1 MADGEEN
8 SASPAGT
15 PTAAEPPKKGMSAF
29 LDVFRRADKNDD
41 GKLSWYEFKTY
52 FDDGS
57 LSETEL
63 GELFHRIDT
72 HNTNNID
79 VGELCDYFSQQLG
92 PFEQVYSALEDLN
105 SSINTAL
112 MSTAQVGRRSWEV
125 KGQGKGQ
132 EKGQV
137 YSALEDLN
145 SSINTA
151 LMSTAQVGQ
160 EVRGRLK
167 VRLKGKGQVY
177 SALEDLNSSINTAL
191 MSTAQVRGRLK
202 VRLKDYPSMPQEGQ
216 FMRRFLLKEVL
227 NQMESQQRSVDVA
240 SEHLEQE
247 SGSQDPVDA
256 NVEEEPQLSRA
267 RRRDI
272 RRQMSGLS
280 RLESHEDNS
289 AALTQ
294 QVSRL
299 KTLLD
304 TLQSKVRL
312 QPIEEE
318 LDMEDGASLVQV
330 VQRRMEMEEDKEEE
344 FRKALREY
352 LEAVEGTDGCIN
364 LCVCRTPDR
373 EHIILYEIWAG
384 TEAWKSH
391 VSSSVSK
398 TFQHKVIDLLA
409 QPEQMST
416 ISIPDRCRMK
426 TSLKAG

>member
-112 MSTAQVGRRSWEV
+112 MSTAQ
-125 KGQGKGQ
+125 
-132 EKGQV
+132 
-137 YSALEDLN
+137 
-145 SSINTA
+145 
-151 LMSTAQVGQ
+151 
-160 EVRGRLK
+160 
-167 VRLKGKGQVY
+167 
-177 SALEDLNSSINTAL
+177 
-191 MSTAQVRGRLK
+191 
-202 VRLKDYPSMPQEGQ
+202 DYPSMPQEGQ

-416 ISIPDRCRMK
+416 ISIPASWLQTD
-426 TSLKAG
+426 AE

>member
-112 MSTAQVGRRSWEV
+112 MSTAQ
-125 KGQGKGQ
+125 
-132 EKGQV
+132 
-137 YSALEDLN
+137 
-145 SSINTA
+145 
-151 LMSTAQVGQ
+151 
-160 EVRGRLK
+160 
-167 VRLKGKGQVY
+167 
-177 SALEDLNSSINTAL
+177 
-191 MSTAQVRGRLK
+191 
-202 VRLKDYPSMPQEGQ
+202 DYPSMPQEGQ

-256 NVEEEPQLSRA
+256 KVEEEPQLSRA

-294 QVSRL
+294 QVNRL

-344 FRKALREY
+344 FRKALM
-352 LEAVEGTDGCIN
+352 LMCCCTDG
-364 LCVCRTPDR
+364 VTGP
-373 EHIILYEIWAG
+373 G
-384 TEAWKSH
+384 G
-391 VSSSVSK
+391 
-398 TFQHKVIDLLA
+398 
-409 QPEQMST
+409 PEE
-416 ISIPDRCRMK
+416 DGDGGR
-426 TSLKAG
+426 

>member
-8 SASPAGT
+8 SASPVEEET
-15 PTAAEPPKKGMSAF
+15 PTGPAPQEKGMSAF

-41 GKLSWYEFKTY
+41 GALSWFEFKNY

-57 LSETEL
+57 LSEMEL

-92 PFEQVYSALEDLN
+92 PFQQVFSALEDLN

-112 MSTAQVGRRSWEV
+112 MSTAQ
-125 KGQGKGQ
+125 
-132 EKGQV
+132 
-137 YSALEDLN
+137 
-145 SSINTA
+145 
-151 LMSTAQVGQ
+151 
-160 EVRGRLK
+160 
-167 VRLKGKGQVY
+167 
-177 SALEDLNSSINTAL
+177 
-191 MSTAQVRGRLK
+191 
-202 VRLKDYPSMPQEGQ
+202 DYPSMPQESQ
-216 FMRRFLLKEVL
+216 FVRRFLLKEVL
-227 NQMESQQRSVDVA
+227 NQMDSQQRSVDVA

-247 SGSQDPVDA
+247 SGSQEPVDA
-256 NVEEEPQLSRA
+256 KVEEEPRLNRA
-267 RRRDI
+267 RRRNI

-280 RLESHEDNS
+280 RLDSSEDS
-289 AALTQ
+289 SVLLTQ
-294 QVSRL
+294 QVLRL

-318 LDMEDGASLVQV
+318 LDMEDGVSLVQL
-330 VQRRMEMEEDKEEE
+330 VQRRMEIEEDKEEE

-352 LEAVEGTDGCIN
+352 LETVEGTDGCIN

-373 EHIILYEIWAG
+373 QEIILYEIWAG
-384 TEAWKSH
+384 TQAWKTH

-416 ISIPDRCRMK
+416 ITIPASWLQTD
-426 TSLKAG
+426 AE